1 MSNFKK
7 IQEQQAKIADA
18 VKAINEFFHDEMKY
32 AELMEDAANA
42 QQEIIAAMNVVSRPM
57 SGDTSDIPDMD
68 HISIFIYDAMRAF
81 QLLRPFAQ
89 LQGQI
94 YGNEE

>member
-18 VKAINEFFHDEMKY
+18 VKAINEFFHDDMTY
-32 AELMEDAANA
+32 AELMEDSAIA
-42 QQEIIAAMNVVSRPM
+42 QQEIIAAMNAAARPM
-57 SGDTSDIPDMD
+57 SGNTGDIPMMD
-68 HISIFIYDAMRAF
+68 HISIFIFDAMRAF
-81 QLLRPFAQ
+81 KLLRPFAQ

>member
-1 MSNFKK
+1 MSYKR
-7 IQEQQAKIADA
+7 IQEQQTKVAEA
-18 VKAINEFFHDEMKY
+18 VKAINDFFHEEMKY
-32 AELMEDAANA
+32 SELMEDAAIA
-42 QQEIIAAMNVVSRPM
+42 QQEIIAAINVAARPI
-57 SGDTSDIPDMD
+57 SGDTCDIPMMD
-68 HISIFIYDAMRAF
+68 HISIFIFDAMRAF

>member
-18 VKAINEFFHDEMKY
+18 VKAINEFFHDDMSY
-32 AELMEDAANA
+32 AELMEDAAIA
-42 QQEIIAAMNVVSRPM
+42 QQEIISVMNAASRPI
-57 SGDTSDIPDMD
+57 SGDTNDIPDMD
-68 HISIFIYDAMRAF
+68 RIPLFIYNAMRAF
-81 QLLRPFAQ
+81 KLLRPFAQ

>member
-7 IQEQQAKIADA
+7 IQDQQAKIAEA
-18 VKAINEFFHDEMKY
+18 VKAINEFFHDDMTY
-32 AELMEDAANA
+32 AEIMEDAAIA
-42 QQEIIAAMNVVSRPM
+42 QQEIIAAMNEASRPM
-57 SGDTSDIPDMD
+57 SGNTADIPMMD
-68 HISIFIYDAMRAF
+68 HISIFIFDAMRAF
-81 QLLRPFAQ
+81 RLLRPFAQ